1 VAKDVENLFDTVG
14 STNGLAMANKH
25 AQIDRTFGDKLRW

>member
-1 VAKDVENLFDTVG
+1 MLDAVG
-14 STNGLAMANKH
+14 STDGLAMANKH

>member
-1 VAKDVENLFDTVG
+1 MFDAVG
-14 STNGLAMANKH
+14 SINGLAMANKH